1 MGFVNVV
8 HLLASPFVGG
18 PERQVLGLA
27 AALPPAYRSAFLSFA
42 EGGRARPLLEAARRL
57 GCEAV
62 ELRHNTPHVGRAV
75 REVAEQ
81 LRRLR
86 ADVLCT
92 SGYKPDLVGWRAAR
106 RAGVPVVAIAHGW
119 TAVTWKVRL
128 YEALDR
134 FILRFF
140 DAVACVSAAQADKVR
155 RAGVPAERAVV
166 IHNGIDAGIFAK
178 PDPACRER
186 VRALFSPS
194 FRPACVVGAAGRLSP
209 EKGFD
214 LFVEAAAQVARAH
227 PDAGFLLCGDGPLRG
242 ALARRI
248 GELGLTERFVLAGF
262 RSDLHALLLGWDL
275 AVLPSHTEGLP
286 VAVLEALAAG
296 VPVVATAVGGTPE
309 VIEDGVCG
317 FLVPPADPRALAR
330 RTAELLADDEARRR
344 MGQSGRQRVR
354 AKFSLEVQA
363 EGYRRLFEWLVGG
376 AAEPRPSGSG
386 PDRSLTLAAP

>member
-1 MGFVNVV
+1 MNVV
-8 HLLASPFVGG
+8 HLMASPFVGG

-27 AALPPAYRSAFLSFA
+27 QALPPNYRSAFLSFA

-57 GCEAV
+57 GCDAI

-75 REVAEQ
+75 REVAEH

-140 DAVACVSAAQADKVR
+140 DAVVCVSAAQADRVR
-155 RAGVPAERAVV
+155 RPVV
-166 IHNGIDAGIFAK
+166 IHNGIDAGIFDK
-178 PDPACRER
+178 PDPGCPER
-186 VRALFSPS
+186 VRALFGPS

-214 LFVEAAAQVARAH
+214 LFVEAAALVARAH
-227 PDAGFLLCGDGPLRG
+227 ANVGFLLCGDGPLRG
-242 ALARRI
+242 ALERRI
-248 GELGLTERFVLAGF
+248 GELGLAERFVLAGF
-262 RSDLHALLLGWDL
+262 RSDLHALLPGWDL

-309 VIEDGVCG
+309 VVEDGVCG
-317 FLVPPADPRALAR
+317 FLVPPADPVALAR
-330 RTAELLADDEARRR
+330 RIAELLADDEVRRR
-344 MGQSGRQRVR
+344 LGQSGRQRVR
-354 AKFSLEVQA
+354 TEFSLEVQA
-363 EGYRRLFEWLVGG
+363 EGYRRLFERLVGG
-376 AAEPRPSGSG
+376 RATEPRPSGSED
-386 PDRSLTLAAP
+386 DRSLTLAAP